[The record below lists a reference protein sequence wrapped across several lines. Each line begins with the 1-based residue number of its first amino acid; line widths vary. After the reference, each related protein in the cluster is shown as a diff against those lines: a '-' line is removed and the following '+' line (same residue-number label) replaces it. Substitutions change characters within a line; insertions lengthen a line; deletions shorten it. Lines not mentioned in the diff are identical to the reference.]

1 MAKCHFERIEAA
13 TQRTTSAR
21 PGFQSL
27 IDSDLIA
34 RRKYTEMFRF
44 AQHDIAIHEMI
55 RGNSDC
61 GLRIF
66 D

>member
-1 MAKCHFERIEAA
+1 MAKCHSERSEE
-13 TQRTTSAR
+13 
-21 PGFQSL
+21 SL
-27 IDSDLIA
+27 ISSDLIA

-44 AQHDIAIHEMI
+44 AQHDIAIYEMI

-61 GLRIF
+61 GLRIL